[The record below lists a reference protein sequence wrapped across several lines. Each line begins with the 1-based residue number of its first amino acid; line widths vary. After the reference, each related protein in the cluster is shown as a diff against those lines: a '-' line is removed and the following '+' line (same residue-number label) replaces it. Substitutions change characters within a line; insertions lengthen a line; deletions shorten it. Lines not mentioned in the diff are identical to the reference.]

1 MEVKDRM
8 KESGD
13 NDVAFNRK
21 GDMAQ
26 VPIRQPFISA
36 EHGGLPTHFPVLN
49 QSVRLWLVSPEVL
62 PSGAWQ
68 LVA

>member
-1 MEVKDRM
+1 M

-13 NDVAFNRK
+13 NDVAFNHK
-21 GDMAQ
+21 GDVVQ
-26 VPIRQPFISA
+26 VPIRQPFIGT

-49 QSVRLWLVSPEVL
+49 QLVCLWLVSPEVL

-68 LVA
+68 LIA